1 MNISQPNWRNA
12 NPRELEPQFSIWMNA
27 LTAEGLHQKADI
39 AIVLAILDREI
50 NARNAEL
57 DLAREKLSRYEHWT
71 PDHTI
76 EEWLAEVEEARLQQR
91 SELHKARMEIIA
103 NARLIAAAPE
113 LLEALLN
120 LLPLA
125 ESAMK
130 ECGQYDIRAELQE
143 ARAAIARA
151 TK

>member
-1 MNISQPNWRNA
+1 MANQNHTPGPWISR
-12 NPRELEPQFSIWMNA
+12 RGTIG
-27 LTAEGLHQKADI
+27 TVKYHIAEMMPSSYPDMPPGFAPAD
-39 AIVLAILDREI
+39 EQ
-50 NARNAEL
+50 E
-57 DLAREKLSRYEHWT
+57 
-71 PDHTI
+71 
-76 EEWLAEVEEARLQQR
+76 
-91 SELHKARMEIIA
+91 A

-130 ECGQYDIRAELQE
+130 ECGQYDIRAELHE
-143 ARAAIARA
+143 ARAAIAKA